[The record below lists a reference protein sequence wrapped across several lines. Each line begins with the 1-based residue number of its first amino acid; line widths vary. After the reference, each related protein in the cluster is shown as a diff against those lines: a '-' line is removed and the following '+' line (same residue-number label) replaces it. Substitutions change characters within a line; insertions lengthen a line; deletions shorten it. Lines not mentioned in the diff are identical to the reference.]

1 MAQQLA
7 YKPTEE
13 QELMA
18 TLWSP
23 MIADDPLAFVL
34 FAFPWG
40 EKNTPLEHFTG
51 PRRWQRETLRQIA
64 ANIAANSGSIN
75 PEVLRLAVS
84 SGRGSG
90 KSALVA
96 WIILWM
102 LTTRIGSTAIV
113 SANTENQLRSVTW
126 AELMKWQAMSVNS
139 HWWEISATKLMPA
152 TWLTTLVERDLKK
165 GTRYWAAEGKLWSA
179 ENPDGYAGVHNHDG
193 MLVIFDEASGIPDAI
208 WSVAAGFFT
217 EKIPSRYWFAFSNPR
232 RNSGAFFE
240 CFHAKRDF
248 WVTRQ
253 LDARTVEGTDSSIYD
268 QIIAE
273 FGEDSYQARVEV
285 YGQFPLDDEGSFI
298 SPALV
303 AQAFARKPYKDLSAP
318 IVMGVD
324 PARSG
329 SDSTVI
335 VVRQGR
341 DIIAVERHHG
351 DDTMTSV
358 GNVIDAISR
367 YKPVMTFID
376 EGGVGAGV
384 YDRLVE
390 QRFRVRGVNFAW
402 KPKNSKAHA
411 NMRAQI
417 WCAMKEWLKTAS
429 IKEDKRLMADL
440 TGVRV
445 TFSSS
450 GAILLESKKDMRSR
464 GLPSPDIADAIAVTF
479 AFPVANRE
487 YSAPE
492 QPRQVYSDY
501 GRSAF
506 SSSWMGH

>member
-1 MAQQLA
+1 
-7 YKPTEE
+7 
-13 QELMA
+13 
-18 TLWSP
+18 
-23 MIADDPLAFVL
+23 
-34 FAFPWG
+34 
-40 EKNTPLEHFTG
+40 
-51 PRRWQRETLRQIA
+51 
-64 ANIAANSGSIN
+64 
-75 PEVLRLAVS
+75 
-84 SGRGSG
+84 
-90 KSALVA
+90 
-96 WIILWM
+96 
-102 LTTRIGSTAIV
+102 
-113 SANTENQLRSVTW
+113 
-126 AELMKWQAMSVNS
+126 
-139 HWWEISATKLMPA
+139 
-152 TWLTTLVERDLKK
+152 VERDLKI
-165 GTRYWAAEGKLWSA
+165 GTRYWSAEGKLWSA
-179 ENPDGYAGVHNHDG
+179 ENPDGYAGPHNMLG
-193 MLVIFDEASGIPDAI
+193 MCVIFDEAASIPDGI
-208 WSVAAGFFT
+208 WSVAGGFFT
-217 EKIPSRYWFAFSNPR
+217 ENTPNRFWFAFSNPR
-232 RNSGAFFE
+232 RNTGYFFE
-240 CFHAKRDF
+240 CFGKKRDF
-248 WVTRQ
+248 WTTDNI
-253 LDARTVEGTDSSIYD
+253 DARSVEGTDKAMYE

-298 SPALV
+298 SPTLV
-303 AQAFARKPYKDLSAP
+303 MQAFTRPPYKDLSAP
-318 IVMGVD
+318 VVMGVD

-341 DIIAVERHHG
+341 DIIAIERHHG

-429 IKEDKRLMADL
+429 IKEDKRLLGDL

-450 GAILLESKKDMRSR
+450 GAILLESKKDMKAR
-464 GLPSPDIADAIAVTF
+464 GLPSPDIGDAIAVTF

-487 YSAPE
+487 TYESKMARQAPSKTYAYDSRGVSA
-492 QPRQVYSDY
+492 
-501 GRSAF
+501 G
-506 SSSWMGH
+506 WMSH